1 MLLVEIPK
9 TGAFCVMDLLLR
21 GNEEHRY
28 RKGMNMVKKN
38 PKSRAPDLDKYIKK
52 SKRHRYVSYYQGAQ
66 LYNMSYALFVKV
78 SKAAEANLPIRKT
91 TLVDLDTVD
100 KYLETQAKFKEK
112 EKADKEEAEAMM
124 REEVEHLQELVECG
138 AKKYIRL
145 DEATKLYSIGLS
157 TARKL
162 AKDSG
167 AVYKIGGTVLIKVE
181 TFENYIET
189 MGRKEK

>member
-1 MLLVEIPK
+1 M
-9 TGAFCVMDLLLR
+9 F
-21 GNEEHRY
+21 
-28 RKGMNMVKKN
+28 KKN

-52 SKRHRYVSYYQGAQ
+52 SKRHRYVSYYQGAR
-66 LYNMSYALFVKV
+66 LYNMSYALFVKI
-78 SKAAEANLPIRKT
+78 SKAAGANLPIRKT
-91 TLVDLDTVD
+91 TLVDLDIVD

-112 EKADKEEAEAMM
+112 EKADKEEAEIMM

-157 TARKL
+157 TVRKL

-189 MGRKEK
+189 MGRKD